1 MSERV
6 PDGAAPRG
14 DKEIRGGAYTL
25 APVPIKAVDY
35 MKGFEI
41 IGSLPG
47 PERAAIL
54 EQNQRMLEILERFQ
68 AWYYP
73 VGRHGKDLKGIL
85 WQVKFPRD
93 SRWKDGKPCPG
104 ALAAVHDA
112 YTLNKRFAGYNVQA
126 LKLSTSGDMVLDTD
140 KILDKA
146 LRFKRNEEAHVQEE
160 TRKIITDLRGKA

>member
-14 DKEIRGGAYTL
+14 DREVRGGAFTL
-25 APVPIKAVDY
+25 APVPIKSEDY

-54 EQNQRMLEILERFQ
+54 QQNQRMFEAFERFN
-68 AWYYP
+68 AWIHP
-73 VGRHGKDLKGIL
+73 VGRHGPELKGIL
-85 WQVKFPRD
+85 WQVKFPPS
-93 SRWKDGKPCPG
+93 SRWKDGSPKPG

-112 YTLNKRFAGYNVQA
+112 YAVNKRFAGY
-126 LKLSTSGDMVLDTD
+126 GVLAAGGGELVFDVD